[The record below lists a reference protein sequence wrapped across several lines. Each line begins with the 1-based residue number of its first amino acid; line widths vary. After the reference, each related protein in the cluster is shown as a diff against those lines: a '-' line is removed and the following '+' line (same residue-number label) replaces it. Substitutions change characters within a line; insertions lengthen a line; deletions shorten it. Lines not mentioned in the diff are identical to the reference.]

1 MKILVATRNPGK
13 RREYAELL
21 ADIDM
26 GGEAVEWL
34 TLDDAGIDREVEET
48 GETFKDNALLKA
60 IAYAQESG
68 LLTLADDS
76 GLAIDAL
83 DGAPGVYSARYA
95 GPDASDR
102 DRYQKVLRELEGVP
116 VQERGARFV
125 CVVAIATPEGGT
137 YTAEGDVGGQIA
149 YEPRGSNGFGYDPIF
164 HIPGLRMTMAQL
176 PSETKNRISHR
187 ADALE
192 KIKPTLKRV
201 IESRKS

>member
-21 ADIDM
+21 ADIDV

-34 TLDDAGIDREVEET
+34 TLDDVGIDTEVEET
-48 GETFKDNALLKA
+48 GETFEDNALLKA
-60 IAYAQESG
+60 ITYAQESG

-76 GLAIDAL
+76 GLSIDAL

-95 GPDASDR
+95 GPGASDR
-102 DRYQKVLRELEGVP
+102 DRYQKVLRQMEGVP

-125 CVVAIATPEGGT
+125 CVVAIATPEGET
-137 YTAEGDVGGQIA
+137 YTAEGHVGGQID
-149 YEPRGSNGFGYDPIF
+149 YEPKGSKGFGYDPIF

>member
-34 TLDDAGIDREVEET
+34 TLDDVGIDTEVEET
-48 GETFKDNALLKA
+48 GETFEDNALLKA
-60 IAYAQESG
+60 VAYAQESG

-83 DGAPGVYSARYA
+83 NGAPGVYSARYA
-95 GPDASDR
+95 GPGASDR
-102 DRYQKVLRELEGVP
+102 DRYQKVLRQMEGVP

-125 CVVAIATPEGGT
+125 CVVAIATPEGET
-137 YTAEGDVGGQIA
+137 YTAEGDVGGQID
-149 YEPRGSNGFGYDPIF
+149 YEPKGSNGFGYDPIF

-187 ADALE
+187 ADALG

-201 IESRKS
+201 IENRKG